1 MKNLIVLPPTFN
13 HQWESLR
20 MKLDAALDQLQE
32 MVMDS
37 HLKAAKQWCDEVA
50 ASMTK
55 IKLRTDV
62 NRQFRN
68 AEFYPP
74 EPEVEPLVDTFEI
87 RAPWVEELLR
97 QTGQPLDSDLKAELE
112 TQKRK
117 QQVLEEKFDA
127 MAAEQKLM
135 KEQQAELI
143 QNQVQENSKMDTM
156 LEILMNMQKKP

>member
-20 MKLDAALDQLQE
+20 MKLDVALDQLQE

-37 HLKAAKQWCDEVA
+37 HLRAAKQWCDEVA

-62 NRQFRN
+62 NRKFRN
-68 AEFYPP
+68 AKFYPP
-74 EPEVEPLVDTFEI
+74 KPEPETQAETFEI

-97 QTGQPLDSDLKAELE
+97 QTRQSNDSELRAELE
-112 TQKRK
+112 AQKQK
-117 QQVLEEKFDA
+117 QLVLEAHMKEL
-127 MAAEQKLM
+127 AENQKIM
-135 KEQQAELI
+135 QEQQAELL
-143 QNQVQENSKMDTM
+143 QNQTQTNEKMDTM
-156 LEILMNMQKKP
+156 LELLLKMQKP